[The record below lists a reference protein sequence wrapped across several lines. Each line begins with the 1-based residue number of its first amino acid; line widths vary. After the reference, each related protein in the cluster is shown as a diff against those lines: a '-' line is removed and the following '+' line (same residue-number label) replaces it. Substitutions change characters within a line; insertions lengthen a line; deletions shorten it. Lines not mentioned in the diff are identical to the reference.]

1 MTEPQGTLQLPPQLS
16 TIAPEVDHMYY
27 VIYWISVVFFVAIVG
42 ATIYFSMKYRRR
54 PGHSSK
60 PPGHATALEI
70 AWTVAPLFLLVWLFH
85 AGFTTYLHGTVAPQ
99 NAHDIR
105 TRAMQWNW
113 EFEHE
118 GGVIDDLNILKIPV
132 GEPVRIIM
140 SSSDVLHSFFIPAFR
155 VKRDAVPGM
164 YTTLWFEATEL
175 TGSKACETD
184 ADCGAAHMMCGRQGE
199 CVLPLFCTEYCGAP
213 QGITDSAGRNTNHST
228 MLADV
233 RVVTGEEYRRFI
245 AEGPPPPAECEGSEN
260 QPACWGEK
268 LYTSNG
274 CNACHSVDGSAAPGP
289 TWAGLWGRAG
299 AFVDGGNYNADENYI
314 RESILQP
321 QAHIV
326 AGYANVN
333 MPPYRLSDR
342 QIDAIIAYMQTLSE

>member
-1 MTEPQGTLQLPPQLS
+1 MTEPQGTIQLPPQLS
-16 TIAPEVDHMYY
+16 TLAPEVDDMYY
-27 VIYWISVVFFVAIVG
+27 AIYWISVVFFVAIVG
-42 ATIYFSMKYRRR
+42 AMLYFAMKYRRR
-54 PGHSSK
+54 PGIVSK

-70 AWTVAPLFLLVWLFH
+70 GWTVAPLFLLAWLFH
-85 AGFTTYLHGTVAPQ
+85 AGFTTYMHGSVAPA

-105 TRAMQWNW
+105 VRAMQWNW

-164 YTTLWFEATEL
+164 YTTLWFQATEL
-175 TGSKACETD
+175 TDTRACESD
-184 ADCGAAHMMCGRQGE
+184 ADCPEAHMCGRAGE

-213 QGITDSAGRNTNHST
+213 QNIQDSAGRNTNHST

-233 RVVTGEEYRRFI
+233 RVITGEAYREFL
-245 AEGPPPPAECEGSEN
+245 ELGPPPPAECEGSEN

-268 LYTSNG
+268 LYASNG
-274 CNACHSVDGSAAPGP
+274 CVACHSVDGSVAPGP
-289 TWAGLWGRAG
+289 TWQGIFGRQG
-299 AFVDGGNYNADENYI
+299 SFVDGGNYVADENYI

-326 AGYANVN
+326 AGYAAVN

-342 QIDAIIAYMQTLSE
+342 QIDAIIAYMRTLSE